1 MAYCLNP
8 NCNHPENPQNAG
20 VCQNCGKPL
29 TELLRGRYR
38 VLKPLGRGGMG
49 RTYLAVDEDKLR
61 SFCVI
66 KQFSPQI
73 QTTGERRDKSVQKST
88 DLFYQEAMRLHELG
102 EHPQIPTLLAYFEH
116 QEQLYLVQQ
125 LIRGPTLWQELR
137 HQGAFSEKQIW
148 DILEQLLPVLGYIH
162 GYKVVHRD
170 IKPTNIIRRKQ
181 DKALVLIDFGIAKQ
195 LTATGMARVG
205 TKIGTEGYAPIEQI
219 RSGRAYP
226 ASDLYSL
233 GVTCIHLLTG
243 LSPDEL
249 FDPLTG
255 NWLWRETL
263 KEQEIVISD
272 RLGQILD
279 KLLKDIV
286 SDRYQSAQA
295 VIADMNPVPSPPN
308 VIVPE
313 GYLISPPAVQDWHC
327 VHTLH
332 HHSGKIQD
340 LAIHPQGNLLASSS
354 EDKTLCLWRM
364 SGQKLEK
371 VSLLS
376 TLTGHEASVGAVAI
390 HPEGELLVSGSHDKR
405 ILFWR
410 LPESID
416 KQIVHTQPI
425 LVLND
430 HRDWVNTLVFSPSG
444 SLLASGSNDK
454 TVRVRQ
460 LAVTPDGEWEQLLLL
475 TLTSHTDAVNALAF
489 SADGRWLASGGEDRV
504 VKVWN
509 VETGTLHLNL
519 PRHAQRINALAF
531 SPRNRILASGSD
543 DGTIRIWDSL
553 KGHQIRTLTE
563 HGDSIFGL
571 VFSPDGQVL
580 LSSSRDRTIKI
591 WDLENWKSISTLDDH
606 SWWVRAIALSQDGLT
621 LVTGSGDATIKI
633 WRWM

>member
-1 MAYCLNP
+1 
-8 NCNHPENPQNAG
+8 
-20 VCQNCGKPL
+20 
-29 TELLRGRYR
+29 
-38 VLKPLGRGGMG
+38 MG

-73 QTTGERRDKSVQKST
+73 QATGERREKSVQKST

-102 EHPQIPTLLAYFEH
+102 EHTQIPTLLAYFEH

-125 LIRGPTLWQELR
+125 LIRGPTLWQELK

-148 DILEQLLPVLGYIH
+148 DLLEQLLPILQYIH
-162 GYKVVHRD
+162 DYKVVHRD

-181 DKALVLIDFGIAKQ
+181 DQKLVLIDFGIAKQ

-205 TKIGTEGYAPIEQI
+205 TKIGTEGYAPMEQI

-255 NWLWRETL
+255 NWLWRATL
-263 KEQEIVISD
+263 KEQGTVISD

-286 SDRYQSAQA
+286 SDRYQSAQS
-295 VIADMNPVPSPPN
+295 VIADMNPVPSPPR
-308 VIVPE
+308 VILPQ
-313 GYLISPPAVQDWHC
+313 GYVMPPLSVQDWHC

-332 HHSGKIQD
+332 HHNGKIQD
-340 LAIHPQGNLLASSS
+340 LAIHPQSNLVVSSS
-354 EDKTLCLWRM
+354 DDKTLCLWRL
-364 SGQKLEK
+364 SGSKLEK

-410 LPESID
+410 LPQSID
-416 KQIVHTQPI
+416 RDMMHTEPI

-430 HRDWVNTLVFSPSG
+430 HRDWVNTLAFSPSG

-460 LAVTPDGEWEQLLLL
+460 LAVTPDGEWEQLPLL
-475 TLTSHTDAVNALAF
+475 TLTGHTDGINALAF
-489 SADGRWLASGGEDRV
+489 SADGHWLASGGEDRV
-504 VKVWN
+504 VKVWD
-509 VETGTLHLNL
+509 VENGTLHLSL

-531 SPRNRILASGSD
+531 NPQNQMLASGSD
-543 DGTIRIWDSL
+543 DGTIRIWDAL

-580 LSSSRDRTIKI
+580 FSSSRDRTIKI
-591 WDLENWKSISTLDDH
+591 WNIEKWKVISTLDDH
-606 SWWVRAIALSQDGLT
+606 SWWVKAIALSQEGQT

-633 WRWM
+633 WRKG